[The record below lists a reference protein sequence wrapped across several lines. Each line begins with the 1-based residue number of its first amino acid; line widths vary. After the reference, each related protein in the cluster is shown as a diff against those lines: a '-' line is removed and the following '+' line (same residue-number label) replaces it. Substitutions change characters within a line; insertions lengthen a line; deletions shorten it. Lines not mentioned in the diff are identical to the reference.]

1 MFGIF
6 LTVGALRLETSWAQ
20 VNSVTEQIQ
29 IIAFYE
35 FKDMPALRPLEETRE
50 MLKDAIRGSGVRGTI
65 IIADEGFNGMVCGTR
80 GAVSEFTGQTEA
92 ILATTLHPKSSFH
105 EAAPFRKI
113 DVKIKPEIV
122 TLRRPVDISRGSG
135 THVKPDEWN
144 ALISDPETYV
154 LDTRNHYEYE
164 TGTFTGA
171 VDPGT
176 TKFSELPEF
185 VENNLDPERH
195 KRIAMFCTG
204 GIRCEK
210 FAPYMKQLGFEE
222 VYQLEGG
229 ILRYLE
235 EVPEQESL
243 WQGECFV
250 FDERVTVDT
259 SLSKGSMPDHS
270 LRHANERAKVAE

>member
-1 MFGIF
+1 
-6 LTVGALRLETSWAQ
+6 
-20 VNSVTEQIQ
+20 VTERVQ

-35 FKDMPALRPLEETRE
+35 FKDMAALRPLSDTRE
-50 MLKDAIRGSGVRGTI
+50 LLKDAIRESGVRGTI
-65 IIADEGFNGMVCGTR
+65 IIADEGFNGMVCGSDA
-80 GAVSEFTGQTEA
+80 AVSDFTRLIEST
-92 ILATTLHPKSSFH
+92 LRTTLRPKSSFH
-105 EAAPFRKI
+105 ETGPFRKI

-122 TLRRPVDISRGSG
+122 TLKRPVDISLGSG
-135 THVKPDEWN
+135 THVKPDDWN
-144 ALISDPETYV
+144 ALISDPTTYV

-164 TGTFTGA
+164 TGSFAGA
-171 VDPGT
+171 VDPHT

-210 FAPYMKQLGFEE
+210 FAPYMKQLGFDE

-235 EVPEQESL
+235 EVPEEESL

-270 LRHANERAKVAE
+270 QRHANQNARASE